1 MNYSRIIN
9 ETINRYMNNII
20 KEAEENN
27 YQKSLQHS
35 QELKRERGENLSQ
48 ADEEELR
55 RVLKNPAINLAA
67 IARAVYPDLTEEGAQ
82 SQLRKKVEGELNDE
96 GSEYHITT
104 NEASIIRRELS
115 NMGF

>member
-35 QELKRERGENLSQ
+35 QDLKRERGENLSQ
-48 ADEEELR
+48 ADEKELR
-55 RVLKNPAINLAA
+55 NVLQDPAINVAA
-67 IARAVYPDLTEEGAQ
+67 IAREVYPELTDGGAQ
-82 SQLRKKVEGELNDE
+82 SQLQKKIDGKHNDE
-96 GSEYHITT
+96 GSEYHLTT
-104 NEASIIRRELS
+104 KEASVIRRELPK
-115 NMGF
+115 

>member
-35 QELKRERGENLSQ
+35 QDLKRERGENLSQ
-48 ADEEELR
+48 ADEKELR
-55 RVLKNPAINLAA
+55 NILQDPAINVAA
-67 IARAVYPDLTEEGAQ
+67 IAREVYPDLTDGGAQ
-82 SQLRKKVEGELNDE
+82 SQLQKKIDGKLNDE
-96 GSEYHITT
+96 GSEYHLTT
-104 NEASIIRRELS
+104 KEASVIRRELPK
-115 NMGF
+115 